1 MTSEIG
7 EHQLTDNDQVIE
19 EDEVVEDNQQME
31 NEPEVELPLE
41 RRGIDFVWEEFV
53 LLVLIWIPLYYLDWI
68 DFTYFT
74 AASVFFSV
82 LTILEGLFQ
91 SVSRKIAQLTAEM
104 NKTLESTAMKFR
116 DFQAD
121 QFVQFSNEILQYGF
135 AEIIK
140 DLWAEIEEIENRFH
154 NDIVNLTPWV
164 TVFEMIMMLEHF
176 DNMEN
181 TSANPELE
189 DEPVQNDDPVQENEV
204 IALDG
209 LGRTMIL
216 ICMVYDGE

>member
-82 LTILEGLFQ
+82 LTILGWLKNNLF
-91 SVSRKIAQLTAEM
+91 
-104 NKTLESTAMKFR
+104 
-116 DFQAD
+116 
-121 QFVQFSNEILQYGF
+121 
-135 AEIIK
+135 
-140 DLWAEIEEIENRFH
+140 
-154 NDIVNLTPWV
+154 
-164 TVFEMIMMLEHF
+164 
-176 DNMEN
+176 
-181 TSANPELE
+181 
-189 DEPVQNDDPVQENEV
+189 
-204 IALDG
+204 
-209 LGRTMIL
+209 
-216 ICMVYDGE
+216 